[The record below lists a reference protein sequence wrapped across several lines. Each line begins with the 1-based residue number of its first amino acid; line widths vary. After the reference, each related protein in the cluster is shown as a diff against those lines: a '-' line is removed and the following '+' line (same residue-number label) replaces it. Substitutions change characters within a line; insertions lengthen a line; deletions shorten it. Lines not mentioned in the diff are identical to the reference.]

1 MTRFII
7 SHSNQKGKKKKPKHQ
22 TGTKQHIKNNSLTV
36 FKQNTILQQVNATLS
51 PALHVCIEL
60 HYVVFISN

>member
-1 MTRFII
+1 MTRFTI
-7 SHSNQKGKKKKPKHQ
+7 SHSNQKGKKKSHL

-36 FKQNTILQQVNATLS
+36 FKQNTIMQQLNATLS